1 MTWTTEHDIIL
12 CREVLVAE
20 PYTCKAGTREKGQ
33 CWDSVAENLNAVS
46 TVRFQVDQRGVRD
59 RYSKLVKI
67 FKRKTAA
74 EERASGIS
82 PEVTEL
88 DMALENIIELAESA
102 EGELARGDE
111 SKRKSAEK
119 EKETAESVRKRSM
132 ERLAETRERERE
144 FRECKEEKER

>member
-1 MTWTTEHDIIL
+1 M
-12 CREVLVAE
+12 AN
-20 PYTCKAGTREKGQ
+20 
-33 CWDSVAENLNAVS
+33 NLSAVR

-59 RYSKLVKI
+59 RYSKLVKM

-102 EGELARGDE
+102 EGELATGDE

-119 EKETAESVRKRSM
+119 DKETAESVRNRSM
-132 ERLAETRERERE
+132 ENLAETRERERIQRVQRRKGE
-144 FRECKEEKER
+144 VVQE